1 VLLAVAVLA
10 AKPIPTQVFTATLT
24 GNASTGSMVN
34 SASAPADC
42 QLFEDEKEVLA
53 SITTSVKEDNS
64 IMTIEMT
71 TVSPANK
78 LEKHYKDVV
87 LRMERITST
96 IK

>member
-1 VLLAVAVLA
+1 M
-10 AKPIPTQVFTATLT
+10 I
-24 GNASTGSMVN
+24 

-78 LEKHYKDVV
+78 LEKHYNDVV

>member
-1 VLLAVAVLA
+1 MAVAVLA

-53 SITTSVKEDNS
+53 SITTTVKDDSS
-64 IMTIEMT
+64 ILIMNMT
-71 TVSPANK
+71 TVSPAN
-78 LEKHYKDVV
+78 
-87 LRMERITST
+87 
-96 IK
+96 